1 MHRVLIVGAG
11 SIASGYDDSTSKAF
25 LTHAHA
31 FVKHPHFELI
41 GFVDPDSINGTRASS
56 KWETKHFPNLD
67 QAFRYCPNIDV
78 VCVAVPDDLH
88 FSVLQQV
95 ASYGPKLVFTEKPL
109 TDTLEQAYIVDNLYR
124 ELNIPILINFK
135 RAFIPEILDVI
146 NSVKRNE
153 FGEFKI
159 CYGFYNRG
167 FKHNASH
174 LLDLIIRFTGCK
186 ELKLMNVI
194 DSISDFSIDD
204 PSYSLVATTNNNA
217 PVVIK
222 SFCGESYPI
231 FELDLHYSLGRIRL
245 FSTGEKLEVYGVLPS
260 STFSGFNI
268 LQTKYCIDTS
278 LHQSM
283 LYAANNI
290 FEYFSMGKPLMVPIT
305 DGIKVMKI
313 TEQILNEIKNKSCLN

>member
-1 MHRVLIVGAG
+1 MYKVLIVGAG
-11 SIASGYDDSTSKAF
+11 NIASEYDDTTSKVF

-31 FVKHPHFELI
+31 FVKHPHFEVI
-41 GFVDPDSINGTRASS
+41 GFVDPDIIKGTNASS
-56 KWETKHFPNLD
+56 KWETRHFPNLD
-67 QAFRYCPNIDV
+67 QAFRYYPNIDI
-78 VCVAVPDDLH
+78 VCIAVPDDLH
-88 FSVLQQV
+88 FDVLQQV
-95 ASYGPKLVFTEKPL
+95 ANYRPKLVFTEKPL
-109 TDTLEQAYIVDNLYR
+109 TNTLEQAYIIESLYR
-124 ELNIPILINFK
+124 ELHIPVLINFK

-153 FGEFKI
+153 FGEFKN

-204 PSYSLVATTNNNA
+204 PSYSFMASTDNNA
-217 PVVIK
+217 AVVIK

-245 FSTGEKLEVYGVLPS
+245 FNTGEKLEVYRVQPS
-260 STFSGFNI
+260 SAFSGFKF
-268 LQTKYCIDTS
+268 LQPKDCIDTS

-283 LYAANNI
+283 LHAANNI
-290 FEYFSMGKPLMVPIT
+290 FEYLSMGKPLMVPIA
-305 DGIKVMKI
+305 DGIEVMKL
-313 TEQILNEIKNKSCLN
+313 TNQVLKDIKNKSCLN

>member
-1 MHRVLIVGAG
+1 MYKVLIIGAG
-11 SIASGYDDSTSKAF
+11 NIASEYDDATSKVF

-31 FVKHPHFELI
+31 FVKHPHFEVI
-41 GFVDPDSINGTRASS
+41 GFVDTDIIKGTKASL
-56 KWETKHFPNLD
+56 KWETGHFPNLD
-67 QAFRYCPNIDV
+67 EAFRYYPNIDI
-78 VCVAVPDDLH
+78 VCIAVPDDFH
-88 FSVLQQV
+88 FNVLQQV
-95 ASYGPKLVFTEKPL
+95 ANYRPKLVFTEKPL
-109 TDTLEQAYIVDNLYR
+109 TNTLEQAHIIERLYR
-124 ELNIPILINFK
+124 ELDIPVLINFK

-153 FGEFKI
+153 FGEFKN

-204 PSYSLVATTNNNA
+204 PSYSFVANTNTNA
-217 PVVIK
+217 AVVIK

-245 FSTGEKLEVYGVLPS
+245 FDTGEKIEISRVQPS
-260 STFSGFNI
+260 SAFSGFNF
-268 LQTKYCIDTS
+268 LQPKDCVHTS

-283 LYAANNI
+283 LHAANNI
-290 FEYFSMGKPLMVPIT
+290 FEYLSMSKPLMVPIT
-305 DGIKVMKI
+305 DGIEVMKL
-313 TEQILNEIKNKSCLN
+313 TEQILKDIKNKSCLN